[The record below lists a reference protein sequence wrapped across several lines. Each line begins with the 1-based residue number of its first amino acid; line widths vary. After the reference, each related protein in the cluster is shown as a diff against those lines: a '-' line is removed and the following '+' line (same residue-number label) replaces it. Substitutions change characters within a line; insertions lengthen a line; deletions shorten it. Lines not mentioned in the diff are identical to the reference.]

1 MLKDGR
7 METIYG
13 MVRKG
18 VTVCDVGTDHAII
31 PIELV
36 KNGVCPSAVAT
47 DISAPSLEK
56 GVKNI
61 KKAGCAGKIDTYC
74 TNGTL
79 GVPFSN
85 ATDVIIAGM
94 GGELIVR
101 ILSQDARLKSES
113 FRFIL
118 QPMTK
123 SDELRTYLAQNGFQM
138 LREVKVEA
146 DNRIYSVINA
156 CYSGKTYSL
165 SATERLFGVTPD
177 PQNDLEMRFAQK
189 ELLRLE
195 AKIKALEKSVSE
207 ESIAEAERTK
217 HLISEINLYI
227 EALKKA

>member
-36 KNGVCPSAVAT
+36 KNGVCPSAIAT

-61 KKAGCAGKIDTYC
+61 KKAGCAGKIATYC

-79 GVPFSN
+79 GVPFQN
-85 ATDVIIAGM
+85 ETDVIIAGM

-101 ILSQDARLKSES
+101 ILSQDERLKSES

-123 SDELRTYLAQNGFQM
+123 ADELRSYLAESGFQM

-146 DNRIYSVINA
+146 DGRIYSVINA
-156 CYSGKTYSL
+156 CFSGKAYSL
-165 SATERLFGVTPD
+165 SAAEKLFGVTPD
-177 PQNDLEMRFAQK
+177 PQNDLEMRFAMK
-189 ELLRLE
+189 ELARLE
-195 AKIKALEKSVSE
+195 TKLEALEKSVSS
-207 ESIAEAERTK
+207 ESAAESERTRQ
-217 HLISEINLYI
+217 LISEINLYI